1 MVGIVSLAVSAV
13 LWAGWGE
20 VPPALGAPRAPQA
33 MGWIDRGA
41 RTIPELAARLAPQQV
56 LLVEVSAVWCAP
68 CHQLANEI
76 LDTPA
81 AAAIVAGDVG
91 VRVDFDSDYGQLVKR
106 MYGVLQVPAL
116 LVIDHEGREIGRVE
130 GYAQAAD
137 WTEAV
142 RDARAGGAGLA
153 ALAARQQAAPE
164 DLELGIAVAQAQLVR
179 GDEATALAALDAI
192 IARSDV
198 APGPAAHAAR
208 VKGRWLLRVRED
220 APRGRAHFEA
230 MMVRFAGRP
239 DDWRQF
245 LYWAA
250 AACHA
255 QKDDAGALALF
266 ASWRKS
272 QPRGQPANGPDGP
285 ARTFALEPEALAPL
299 EDQADFMVFH
309 TFAASESEPV
319 VRELLLRAPDGANG
333 YYLLAQVLR
342 QKRDLAGARA
352 AIARAV
358 ALEPGAA
365 MYANYQRRLG
375 GAR

>member
-1 MVGIVSLAVSAV
+1 MVGIVSLAVHTV

-20 VPPALGAPRAPQA
+20 VPPSLGVPRAPHA
-33 MGWIDRGA
+33 IGWIDRGA
-41 RTIPELAARLAPQQV
+41 RTIPELAARLGPQQV

-81 AAAIVAGDVG
+81 AAAIVGGDVG
-91 VRVDFDSDYGQLVKR
+91 VRVDFDSAYGQLVKR

-116 LVIDHEGREIGRVE
+116 LVIDPEGREIGRVE

-142 RDARAGGAGLA
+142 RDARAGGTGLA
-153 ALAARQQAAPE
+153 ALEARRKAAPE

-179 GDEATALAALDAI
+179 GDEATALSGLDAI
-192 IARSDV
+192 IARSEV

-220 APRGRAHFEA
+220 ATRGRAHFEA
-230 MMVRFAGRP
+230 MMARFASRP
-239 DDWRQF
+239 DHWRQF

-250 AACHA
+250 AARHA
-255 QKDDAGALALF
+255 QRDDARALALF
-266 ASWRKS
+266 AEWRKR
-272 QPRGQPANGPDGP
+272 QPD
-285 ARTFALEPEALAPL
+285 ALAPL

-309 TFAASESEPV
+309 TFAVSQSEPV
-319 VRELLLRAPDGANG
+319 VRELLRRAPDAANA

-342 QKRDLAGARA
+342 QKRDQTGARA

-358 ALEPGAA
+358 ALEPGTA